1 MKKKNKKKTQNNFN
15 FKYLKLLGNL
25 NTVDILLF
33 TSLLNVLFP
42 CLYLFFL
49 FIFVLIWENTR
60 YILQMQFLK
69 FCFYNASPTN
79 MNIYLLD
86 KDTIY
91 TTVTT
96 PHALSKCLSGK
107 INILKM
113 LPRKRKQQIRTLM
126 KRTIWRYFFNSWFK
140 KFRRFKQNSF

>member
-1 MKKKNKKKTQNNFN
+1 M
-15 FKYLKLLGNL
+15 
-25 NTVDILLF
+25 ISC
-33 TSLLNVLFP
+33 SLLLCLMFCFP
-42 CLYLFFL
+42 VFICSFFS
-49 FIFVLIWENTR
+49 FFVLIWENTR

-126 KRTIWRYFFNSWFK
+126 KRTIWRYFFNSWKNSDDLK
-140 KFRRFKQNSF
+140 KIVFNIRFKQVSPVK